1 MKIKF
6 DNFKQ
11 YIFDIENLLNKYFEY
26 LSILIH
32 LNYLNLA
39 SKIDFNKSD
48 LDSLKEFLE
57 NVIQYILSFLL
68 SVKYELNL
76 NNFKNLKVEYNIV
89 SFLKWYHQVLQYRYC
104 IDTANFNFY
113 YFDMKE
119 NKEYYEHVYIYASL
133 IDIKDIEELNI
144 NYNKYFNNNNL
155 NYMHI
160 INKDA
165 EIYIIKILNILKIF
179 KNLNI
184 INWLSWYLYVKEN
197 NMEKEIIDELILY
210 KNLFISYFRKNFDYG
225 YIENISIRNKYY
237 KNNFNEYIK
246 LKKKDFDLY
255 KNYACNIQYLLNKYL
270 YYYSYLVYLID
281 VHKIYNIDFINIEF
295 IELKE
300 FFINI
305 IKYLINYFLSTQT
318 IHIFPKIFKIKT
330 DLCIPYIKIVE
341 IEFYEYAKFLDLDY
355 LNIKKNKN
363 FYEHM
368 YIYASLIN
376 INNLN
381 ELNLDYNKYFD
392 NDEVFDYTLYLN
404 IDIKGYLMNIL
415 NSLNKIKSYDN
426 DIKFDPLFVILNT
439 YDINSVMT
447 DVLYKESSLFFRHF
461 NNYWG
466 TNTNTN
472 GTFLNK
478 NTQTYFNRFIK
489 DKCEKK

>member
-1 MKIKF
+1 
-6 DNFKQ
+6 
-11 YIFDIENLLNKYFEY
+11 
-26 LSILIH
+26 
-32 LNYLNLA
+32 
-39 SKIDFNKSD
+39 
-48 LDSLKEFLE
+48 
-57 NVIQYILSFLL
+57 
-68 SVKYELNL
+68 
-76 NNFKNLKVEYNIV
+76 
-89 SFLKWYHQVLQYRYC
+89 
-104 IDTANFNFY
+104 
-113 YFDMKE
+113 
-119 NKEYYEHVYIYASL
+119 
-133 IDIKDIEELNI
+133 
-144 NYNKYFNNNNL
+144 
-155 NYMHI
+155 
-160 INKDA
+160 
-165 EIYIIKILNILKIF
+165 
-179 KNLNI
+179 
-184 INWLSWYLYVKEN
+184 
-197 NMEKEIIDELILY
+197 MEKEIIDELILY

-281 VHKIYNIDFINIEF
+281 VHKIYNIDFINTEF

-392 NDEVFDYTLYLN
+392 NDEVFDYTIYLN
-404 IDIKGYLMNIL
+404 IDIKGYLINIL

-426 DIKFDPLFVILNT
+426 DIKFDPLFVMLNT

-447 DVLYKESSLFFRHF
+447 DVLYKESSLFFKHF
-461 NNYWG
+461 NNY
-466 TNTNTN
+466 
-472 GTFLNK
+472 
-478 NTQTYFNRFIK
+478 
-489 DKCEKK
+489 